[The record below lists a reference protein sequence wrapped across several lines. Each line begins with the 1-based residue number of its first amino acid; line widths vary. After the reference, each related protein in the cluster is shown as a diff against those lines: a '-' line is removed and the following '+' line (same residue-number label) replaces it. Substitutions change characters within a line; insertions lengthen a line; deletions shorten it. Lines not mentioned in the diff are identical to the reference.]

1 MELFNLKK
9 SLSFITSLRIYES
22 CSYNEFMFGL
32 ISVDEDVMQT
42 ETQTYVPQ
50 TQGASVPVSL
60 CLFMWMCAS
69 GLQGTVD
76 MFSF

>member
-1 MELFNLKK
+1 
-9 SLSFITSLRIYES
+9 
-22 CSYNEFMFGL
+22 MFGL